1 MARVRKHL
9 WFEQSSKEADHSQ
22 DFFFASYC
30 SMENPEEL
38 EVASASSHSNI
49 NCLPAVGI
57 AEESREV
64 AQ

>member
-1 MARVRKHL
+1 MARVRRHL

-38 EVASASSHSNI
+38 EAASIHSNI
-49 NCLPAVGI
+49 NWLPAVGI